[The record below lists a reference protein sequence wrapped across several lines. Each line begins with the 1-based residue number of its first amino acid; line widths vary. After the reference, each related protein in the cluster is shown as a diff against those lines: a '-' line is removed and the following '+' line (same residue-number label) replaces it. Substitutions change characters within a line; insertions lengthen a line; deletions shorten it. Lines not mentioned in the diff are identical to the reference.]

1 MTATRRSILQ
11 ASAAIAG
18 LSVMPGESDAQTRAE
33 TIRYVTGNTINT
45 LDCTVLGATR
55 ESFGLAMSIHDRLFK
70 FGRKQVGDH
79 WTFDATEISGELAQ
93 GYTISDDGLLITI
106 TLRPDAVWHDGS
118 KVTVYFR
125 KPQLRADGVL
135 PAGGIARFYG
145 VATIHK
151 SGAAYEEVWRR
162 LVQPEKD
169 RDPDKKG
176 FAVLIKI
183 ERAEDLNGAALTL
196 E

>member
-1 MTATRRSILQ
+1 VATIPKTLQPHINTAFPEHVCLV
-11 ASAAIAG
+11 G
-18 LSVMPGESDAQTRAE
+18 SVLPDGFAQITPRGSTMVYDDEHLALWE
-33 TIRYVTGNTINT
+33 RGKGSTTGN
-45 LDCTVLGATR
+45 L
-55 ESFGLAMSIHDRLFK
+55 
-70 FGRKQVGDH
+70 
-79 WTFDATEISGELAQ
+79 
-93 GYTISDDGLLITI
+93 
-106 TLRPDAVWHDGS
+106 HDGN
-118 KVTVYFR
+118 KLTVYFR

-145 VATIHK
+145 IAAIHK

-183 ERAEDLNGAALTL
+183 ERAEDLNGAPLTL